1 MKELLNYIS
10 GLIVNEK
17 DRLQVREQVDEMDRT
32 NTKYIIK
39 VSKNDTKNIIGREGK
54 TIKAIRSLISMAS
67 INKGI
72 KKKIPVE
79 IVDED

>member
-1 MKELLNYIS
+1 MKDLLKYVS
-10 GLIVNEK
+10 GLLVNEPEK
-17 DRLQVREQVDEMDRT
+17 LEIREVDDGIGRLE
-32 NTKYIIK
+32 KYIIK

-54 TIKAIRSLISMAS
+54 TIKSIRSLISMAS

-79 IVDED
+79 IVDEI

>member
-1 MKELLNYIS
+1 MKELLSYVA

-17 DRLQVREQVDEMDRT
+17 EKIAVRETDDGMIR
-32 NTKYIIK
+32 KYTVR

-79 IVDED
+79 IVDEDGWM

>member
-1 MKELLNYIS
+1 MKELLTYVA
-10 GLIVNEK
+10 GLIVGEK
-17 DRLQVREQVDEMDRT
+17 DRLEVREQVDEMDRT
-32 NTKYIIK
+32 NTKFIIQ

-79 IVDED
+79 IVDEN

>member
-1 MKELLNYIS
+1 MKELLSYVA

-17 DRLQVREQVDEMDRT
+17 DKIAVRETDDGMMK
-32 NTKYIIK
+32 KYVIQ
-39 VSKNDTKNIIGREGK
+39 VSKSDTKSIIGREGK

-79 IVDED
+79 IVDEEQ

>member
-1 MKELLNYIS
+1 MKELLTYVS
-10 GLIVNEK
+10 GLIVGDK
-17 DRLQVREQVDEMDRT
+17 DRLQVRELIDEMDRT
-32 NTKYIIK
+32 NTKFIIE

-79 IVDED
+79 IVDEN

>member
-1 MKELLNYIS
+1 MKELLTYVA
-10 GLIVNEK
+10 GLIVGEK
-17 DRLQVREQVDEMDRT
+17 DRLLVREHVDEMDRT
-32 NTKYIIK
+32 NTKFIIE

-79 IVDED
+79 IVDEN

>member
-1 MKELLNYIS
+1 MKELLNYVA

-17 DRLQVREQVDEMDRT
+17 DKVAVTELNDGTMK
-32 NTKYIIK
+32 KYLIK

-72 KKKIPVE
+72 KIKIPVE
-79 IVDED
+79 IVDEDI

>member
-1 MKELLNYIS
+1 MKEILGYVAS
-10 GLIVNEK
+10 LIVNEK
-17 DRLQVREQVDEMDRT
+17 DKVAVRELDDGMIK
-32 NTKYIIK
+32 KYIVK
-39 VSKNDTKNIIGREGK
+39 VSKNDVKNIIGREGK

-79 IVDED
+79 IVDEDGWM

>member
-1 MKELLNYIS
+1 MKELLTYVA
-10 GLIVNEK
+10 GLIVNDK
-17 DRLQVREQVDEMDRT
+17 DRLQVRELTDEMDRT
-32 NTKYIIK
+32 NTKFIIQ
-39 VSKNDTKNIIGREGK
+39 VSRNDTKNIIGREGK

-72 KKKIPVE
+72 KKKVPVE

>member
-1 MKELLNYIS
+1 MKELLTYAA

-17 DRLQVREQVDEMDRT
+17 DKVAVTELSDGTMK
-32 NTKYIIK
+32 KYIVR

-72 KKKIPVE
+72 KTKIPVE
-79 IVDED
+79 IVDEDV

>member
-1 MKELLNYIS
+1 MKELLSYVA

-17 DRLQVREQVDEMDRT
+17 DKVAVRETDDGMMK
-32 NTKYIIK
+32 KYVIQ
-39 VSKNDTKNIIGREGK
+39 VSKNDTKSIIGREGK

-72 KKKIPVE
+72 RKKIPVE
-79 IVDED
+79 IVDEEQ

>member
-1 MKELLNYIS
+1 MKELLGYVS
-10 GLIVNEK
+10 SLIVNEK
-17 DRLQVREQVDEMDRT
+17 DRVSVTEIDDPMMR
-32 NTKYIIK
+32 KYVIK

>member
-1 MKELLNYIS
+1 MKELLTYVA
-10 GLIVNEK
+10 GLIVGEK
-17 DRLQVREQVDEMDRT
+17 GRLEVREQVDEMDRT
-32 NTKYIIK
+32 NTKFIIQ

-72 KKKIPVE
+72 KKKKPVE
-79 IVDED
+79 IVDEN

>member
-1 MKELLNYIS
+1 MKDLLHFVAELLVDDKDKLSI
-10 GLIVNEK
+10 NEQDDGTIK
-17 DRLQVREQVDEMDRT
+17 
-32 NTKYIIK
+32 KYVVK

-72 KKKIPVE
+72 KRKIPVE
-79 IVDED
+79 IVDEE

>member
-1 MKELLNYIS
+1 MKELLTYVA
-10 GLIVNEK
+10 GLIVGDK
-17 DRLQVREQVDEMDRT
+17 DRLQVRELTDEMDRT
-32 NTKYIIK
+32 NTKFIIE

-79 IVDED
+79 IVDEN

>member
-1 MKELLNYIS
+1 MKELLNYVA

-17 DRLQVREQVDEMDRT
+17 DKVAVTELNDGTMR
-32 NTKYIIK
+32 KYVIK
-39 VSKNDTKNIIGREGK
+39 VSRNDTKNIIGREGK

-72 KKKIPVE
+72 KTKIPVE
-79 IVDED
+79 IVDEEI

>member
-1 MKELLNYIS
+1 MKELLTYAAE
-10 GLIVNEK
+10 LIVNEPEK
-17 DRLQVREQVDEMDRT
+17 LHVREQVDEMDRT
-32 NTKYIIK
+32 NVKFVIE

-79 IVDED
+79 IVDEN

>member
-1 MKELLNYIS
+1 MIRKYT
-10 GLIVNEK
+10 
-17 DRLQVREQVDEMDRT
+17 VR
-32 NTKYIIK
+32 

-72 KKKIPVE
+72 KKKTPVE
-79 IVDED
+79 IVDEDGWM

>member
-1 MKELLNYIS
+1 MKELLNYVA

-17 DRLQVREQVDEMDRT
+17 DKVAVREQDDGMMK
-32 NTKYIIK
+32 KYVIQ

-79 IVDED
+79 IVEEE

>member
-1 MKELLNYIS
+1 MKELLGYVS

-17 DRLQVREQVDEMDRT
+17 DKVSVTEIDEPMMR
-32 NTKYIIK
+32 KYIIK

-67 INKGI
+67 INKGL
-72 KKKIPVE
+72 KKKTPVE

>member
-1 MKELLNYIS
+1 MKELLKYVT

-17 DRLQVREQVDEMDRT
+17 DKVRVTEIDDTMMK
-32 NTKYIIK
+32 KYVIR
-39 VSKNDTKNIIGREGK
+39 VAKNDTKNIIGREGK

-79 IVDED
+79 IVDE

>member
-1 MKELLNYIS
+1 MKELLAYAA
-10 GLIVNEK
+10 GLIVNDREK
-17 DRLQVREQVDEMDRT
+17 LSVREHVDEMDRT
-32 NTKYIIK
+32 NTKFVIG

-54 TIKAIRSLISMAS
+54 TIKAIRSLVSMAS

-72 KKKIPVE
+72 KRKIPVE

>member
-1 MKELLNYIS
+1 MKELLSYVA

-17 DRLQVREQVDEMDRT
+17 DKVAVREQDDGMIR
-32 NTKYIIK
+32 KYVVQ
-39 VSKNDTKNIIGREGK
+39 VSKNDTKSIIGREGK
-54 TIKAIRSLISMAS
+54 TIKAIRILISMAS

-79 IVDED
+79 IVDEE

>member
-1 MKELLNYIS
+1 MKELLTYVA
-10 GLIVNEK
+10 GLIVNDK
-17 DRLQVREQVDEMDRT
+17 DKLEVREQVDEMDSS
-32 NTKYIIK
+32 NTKFLIQ

-79 IVDED
+79 IVDEN

>member
-1 MKELLNYIS
+1 MKEHLSYVA

-17 DRLQVREQVDEMDRT
+17 EKIAVRETDDGMIR
-32 NTKYIIK
+32 KYTVR

-72 KKKIPVE
+72 KKKTPVE
-79 IVDED
+79 IVDEDGWM

>member
-1 MKELLNYIS
+1 MKELLCYVA
-10 GLIVNEK
+10 GLLVNEK
-17 DRLQVREQVDEMDRT
+17 EKVSVTEMDEPAMR
-32 NTKYIIK
+32 KYTVC

-79 IVDED
+79 IVDEE

>member
-1 MKELLNYIS
+1 MKELLSYVA

-17 DRLQVREQVDEMDRT
+17 EKIAVRETDDGMIR
-32 NTKYIIK
+32 KYTVR
-39 VSKNDTKNIIGREGK
+39 VSKNDTKNIIGRDGK

-72 KKKIPVE
+72 KKKTPVE
-79 IVDED
+79 IVDEDGWM

>member
-1 MKELLNYIS
+1 MKELLGYVS
-10 GLIVNEK
+10 SLIVNEK
-17 DRLQVREQVDEMDRT
+17 DKVSVTEIDDPMMR
-32 NTKYIIK
+32 KYVIK

>member
-1 MKELLNYIS
+1 MKELLKYVS
-10 GLIVNEK
+10 CLIVNEP
-17 DRLQVREQVDEMDRT
+17 RRVDVKEHDDGMVK
-32 NTKYIIK
+32 KYTIR
-39 VSKNDTKNIIGREGK
+39 VAGNDTKNIIGREGK

-79 IVDED
+79 IVDE

>member
-1 MKELLNYIS
+1 MKELLSYVA

-17 DRLQVREQVDEMDRT
+17 EKIAVRESDDGMIR
-32 NTKYIIK
+32 KYTVK

-54 TIKAIRSLISMAS
+54 TIKAIRCLISMAS

-72 KKKIPVE
+72 KKKNPIE
-79 IVDED
+79 IVDEDGWM

>member
-1 MKELLNYIS
+1 MKELLTYVA
-10 GLIVNEK
+10 GLIVSDT
-17 DRLQVREQVDEMDRT
+17 DRLEVREYVDEMDRT
-32 NTKYIIK
+32 NTKFIIQ
-39 VSKNDTKNIIGREGK
+39 VSKNDTKSIIGREGK

-79 IVDED
+79 IVDEN